1 MSVKV
6 GDMVHIA
13 SMDVDAT
20 VMSLP
25 DAKGY
30 LQLKVGMMKMRAQM
44 SDLRT
49 LSSTQKMI
57 RKEQKKL
64 EHKRAM
70 REQRVD
76 VMTRPVRQELDVRGM
91 QLYEAITDV
100 KKFLDDAML
109 SSLGEVSIIHGNG
122 TGILRAGIQDCLRRH
137 PCVSS
142 FRLGRYGEGE
152 TGVSIVSLK

>member
-1 MSVKV
+1 
-6 GDMVHIA
+6 MVHIA

-20 VMSLP
+20 VASLP
-25 DAKGY
+25 DAKGF
-30 LQLKVGMMKMRAQM
+30 LQLKVGMLKMRAQL

-57 RKEQKKL
+57 KKEQKKL
-64 EHKRAM
+64 ERKRVM

-76 VMTRPVRQELDVRGM
+76 ITARAVRQELDVRGM
-91 QLYEAITDV
+91 ALDEAIPEV
-100 KKFLDDAML
+100 QKFLDDAML

-152 TGVSIVSLK
+152 TGVTIVSLK

>member
-1 MSVKV
+1 M
-6 GDMVHIA
+6 
-13 SMDVDAT
+13 
-20 VMSLP
+20 
-25 DAKGY
+25 
-30 LQLKVGMMKMRAQM
+30 Q
-44 SDLRT
+44 
-49 LSSTQKMI
+49 
-57 RKEQKKL
+57 EQKQHA
-64 EHKRAM
+64 HKRAM

-91 QLYEAITDV
+91 ALDEAIPEV
-100 KKFLDDAML
+100 QKFLDDAML

-152 TGVSIVSLK
+152 TGVTIVSLK

>member
-1 MSVKV
+1 
-6 GDMVHIA
+6 
-13 SMDVDAT
+13 
-20 VMSLP
+20 
-25 DAKGY
+25 
-30 LQLKVGMMKMRAQM
+30 MMKMRAQM

-49 LSSTQKMI
+49 LSLTQKLI
-57 RKEQKKL
+57 KKEQKKQ

-91 QLYEAITDV
+91 ALDEAIPEV
-100 KKFLDDAML
+100 QKFLDDAML

-152 TGVSIVSLK
+152 TGVTIVSLK